1 MRGKISSADPGVSSD
16 ERCLPSVCV
25 AVGVE
30 FIEYAEK
37 AETSFIVL
45 SDIPGLIFSE
55 VLTDNPSL
63 LFREFV
69 DERTVISCLE
79 DW

>member
-1 MRGKISSADPGVSSD
+1 MNAV
-16 ERCLPSVCV
+16 CLLLASQW
-25 AVGVE
+25 AFE

-69 DERTVISCLE
+69 DERTVISRLE

>member
-1 MRGKISSADPGVSSD
+1 MNAVCLLSASQW
-16 ERCLPSVCV
+16 
-25 AVGVE
+25 AFE
-30 FIEYAEK
+30 FIEYGEK

>member
-1 MRGKISSADPGVSSD
+1 MNAVCLLSASQWVF
-16 ERCLPSVCV
+16 
-25 AVGVE
+25 E

>member
-1 MRGKISSADPGVSSD
+1 MNAVCLLSASQW
-16 ERCLPSVCV
+16 
-25 AVGVE
+25 AIE